1 MNAIKAAGAVICG
14 FMIVSGVIGMLVP
27 EGSMEKSMRF
37 VITVAFIAAVIT
49 AFSGITSVFP
59 DLITQETLSD
69 TVVYDPSDSINS
81 LSARNIERELTLAA
95 ENIGIRGAKIN
106 VDTDISDD
114 GSIRIISVEYTSE
127 NERDRDK
134 LGNMIKDMTGCE
146 SIGVITD
153 E

>member
-1 MNAIKAAGAVICG
+1 M
-14 FMIVSGVIGMLVP
+14 
-27 EGSMEKSMRF
+27 
-37 VITVAFIAAVIT
+37 
-49 AFSGITSVFP
+49 
-59 DLITQETLSD
+59 TQETLSD

-81 LSARNIERELTLAA
+81 LSARNIERELSLAA

-114 GSIRIISVEYTSE
+114 GSIRIISVEYTSQ